1 MIVNLTKNEKNDKK
15 VVENKDKDNFKI
27 PIKTYSYSL
36 KLLTGLDLDYNFSR
50 DSHLYML
57 NHQDDTLADMMLR
70 NKPIFS

>member
-1 MIVNLTKNEKNDKK
+1 MNLTKNEKCDKK
-15 VVENKDKDNFKI
+15 VVENKDKDKDNFRI